1 MEIISAVISGATL
14 IIVTLIEARATKER
28 RAAAVDKARTERRA
42 RERQEESLL
51 SMELNF
57 ANLELSRATAIA
69 VEKQKINGEMT
80 KARAEAE
87 EAAENYREFIRGLA
101 ARQVTKP

>member
-28 RAAAVDKARTERRA
+28 RATAVDKARAERRS

-87 EAAENYREFIRGLA
+87 EAAENYREFIRSLA